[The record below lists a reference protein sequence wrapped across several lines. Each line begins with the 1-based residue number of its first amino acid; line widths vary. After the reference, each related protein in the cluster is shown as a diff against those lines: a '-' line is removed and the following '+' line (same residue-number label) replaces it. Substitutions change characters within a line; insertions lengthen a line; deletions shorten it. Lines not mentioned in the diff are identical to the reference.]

1 MKDTGNGKIRK
12 IEVTKGIY
20 WVEVPEAGLFIQ
32 CGCPAD
38 SVKHLMRRGLI
49 ITIEKD
55 GVSFETGPNAILLSD
70 TMIQGGY
77 FSNLAEFPVL
87 QMLYRQGMI
96 LPGHPG
102 NTGVKPLLIGS
113 KKQIDAQMEYIYRG
127 NYGLIS
133 KEELMSTGAS
143 SELADNI
150 MHMKLRFAFGK
161 ICNTEELLDSVIV
174 NSNGGDTEIRNG
186 VYIRRPALNLFE
198 IKYQNE
204 SVTVDLNIGQNQSIR
219 SPYPLGFQD
228 IKREYFAVIHS
239 GQGDGWDIN
248 RPAMSSILMFQG
260 KVYLIDA
267 GPNLAYCLTALGV
280 GINEIEGVFQTHS
293 HDDHFAGL
301 TTLLRTD
308 HRIKYYATPL
318 VRATVFKK
326 LAALLSLDEDSFSDF
341 FEIEELRCDVWNY
354 IDGLEVK
361 PFLSPHPVET
371 TIFTFRTFWDGDYL
385 TYAHFADIVSIDDLE
400 GMVEEPDSKTG
411 ISQEFYERVREEY
424 LTPVTLKKIDIGGG
438 LIHGRAEDFRVDRS
452 ERIILA
458 HTAEPL
464 TSQQKEIGSSAPFGI
479 VDVLI
484 PDYSDLTRRIAS
496 DFFEAYFPSVPLH
509 HLKSLL
515 NNQVVSFKSGSIILK
530 EGRINKEIYLL
541 LTGNV
546 EMFQPKDGIYNM
558 LSSGEVIGEHS
569 GLHNRPSTTTYR
581 AVSYAHAMRI
591 PNTVYLN
598 FVKQNKLYTRIER
611 LYENREFL
619 QRTWLFEESIAYP
632 TRNKIAEK
640 MKLHH
645 LDHVDETVTDLDTTS
660 IYIVKS
666 GSLKRIECNDNESAI
681 NAGDFF
687 GAEPKGYL
695 EGSTFAF
702 RALEPSTVYEIPR
715 DLFKDIPIILWKL
728 FETYGKRMTASLL

>member
-1 MKDTGNGKIRK
+1 MKNTGNGKIRK
-12 IEVTKGIY
+12 IIVTKGIY
-20 WVEVPEAGLFIQ
+20 WVEVPDAGLSIL

-38 SVKHLMRRGLI
+38 SVKHLMQRGLI
-49 ITIEKD
+49 VTIEKD

-70 TMIQGGY
+70 IMIQSGF

-96 LPGHPG
+96 LPNHPG
-102 NTGVKPLLIGS
+102 NTGIKPLLIGS

-133 KEELMSTGAS
+133 KEELMTAGAS

-150 MHMKLRFAFGK
+150 MRMKLNFAFGK
-161 ICNTEELLDSVIV
+161 IRNTEELLDSVIV
-174 NSNGGDTEIRNG
+174 DSGAGETEIRNG
-186 VYIRRPALNLFE
+186 VYIRREGLNIFE

-204 SVTVDLNIGQNQSIR
+204 SVMVDLNINQNENIR

-228 IKREYFAVIHS
+228 IKREYFAIIHS

-248 RPAMSSILMFQG
+248 RPCMSSILMFQG

-267 GPNLAYCLTALGV
+267 GPNLAYCLIALGI
-280 GINEIEGVFQTHS
+280 GINEIEGIFQTHS

-326 LAALLSLDEDSFSDF
+326 LAALLSVDENSFSDF
-341 FEIEELRCDVWNY
+341 FEIKNLQSDVWNS
-354 IDGLEVK
+354 IEGLEVK

-371 TIFTFRTFWDGDYL
+371 TIFTFRTFWDADYL
-385 TYAHFADIVSIDDLE
+385 TYAHLADIVSIDDLK
-400 GMVEEPDSKTG
+400 GMVEESDSETG

-424 LTPVTLKKIDIGGG
+424 LTPVNLKKIDIGGG
-438 LIHGRAEDFRVDRS
+438 LIHGRAEDFRSDRT

-458 HTAEPL
+458 HTAVPL
-464 TSQQKEIGSSAPFGI
+464 TAQQKEIGSSAPFGI

-484 PDYSDLTRRIAS
+484 PDYSDLTRQIAS
-496 DFFEAYFPSVPLH
+496 DFLESYFPSVPSH
-509 HLKSLL
+509 HLKILL
-515 NNQVVSFKSGSIILK
+515 NNQVVNFKSGSIIIK
-530 EGRINKEIYLL
+530 EGTINKNIYLL
-541 LTGNV
+541 LTGNI
-546 EMFQPKDGIYNM
+546 EMLQSKYGIYNM
-558 LSSGEVIGEHS
+558 LSSGEMIGEHS
-569 GLHNRPSTTTYR
+569 GLNNCPSIITYR
-581 AVSYAHAMRI
+581 AVSYAYAMLI
-591 PNTVYLN
+591 PNTMYLD
-598 FVKQNKLYTRIER
+598 FVKQNKLYAKIKR
-611 LYENREFL
+611 LHENREFL
-619 QRTWLFEESIAYP
+619 QRTWLFGESISYP
-632 TRNKIAEK
+632 TQNGIAEK

-645 LDHVDETVTDLDTTS
+645 FDHSDETFADINSSS

-666 GSLKRIECNDNESAI
+666 GSLKRGDCDDNEPAV
-681 NAGDFF
+681 NTGDFF

-695 EGSTFAF
+695 PGSAF
-702 RALEPSTVYEIPR
+702 SFRTLEPSTVYEIPC
-715 DLFKDIPIILWKL
+715 DVFKGIPIILWKL
-728 FETYGKRMTASLL
+728 LETYGKKMIN